1 MLIEKFGI
9 PQISTGD
16 MLRAAVAAGTE
27 LGLRAKAC
35 MDAGTL
41 VPDEVVIG
49 IVGERLA
56 QPDCGKGF
64 ILDGFPRTVT
74 QADALKMTLEGLG
87 KALDAVIS
95 LEVDPEALVERLTGR
110 RTCRACGQGFHVR
123 FDPPRTDGVCDA
135 CGGELY
141 QRDDDRE
148 ETIRKRLTVYQ
159 EQTAPLIDYYQ
170 QEGLLV
176 AIDGMQDI
184 QVVQEDILATL
195 REGR

>member
-1 MLIEKFGI
+1 
-9 PQISTGD
+9 
-16 MLRAAVAAGTE
+16 
-27 LGLRAKAC
+27 
-35 MDAGTL
+35 
-41 VPDEVVIG
+41 
-49 IVGERLA
+49 
-56 QPDCGKGF
+56 
-64 ILDGFPRTVT
+64 
-74 QADALKMTLEGLG
+74 
-87 KALDAVIS
+87 
-95 LEVDPEALVERLTGR
+95 
-110 RTCRACGQGFHVR
+110 CGQGFHVR